1 MKDLLDFL
9 LAPVRRVP
17 WLVAIV
23 FGALLALDIV
33 VDNVFTIPH
42 IPHVFLLREG
52 PGLAACFAA
61 GLVGASR
68 GREFDQGLAA
78 VLAAIVI
85 ANLIGAWV
93 SMARDPTSA
102 LDLPL
107 PGMMLLG
114 VPLGTVGAGIGTWLS
129 HRHTVA

>member
-9 LAPVRRVP
+9 LVPIQRVP

-23 FGALLALDIV
+23 FAALLALDIV
-33 VDNVFTIPH
+33 VGNVFTIPH

-68 GREFDQGLAA
+68 GREFDQGLVAA
-78 VLAAIVI
+78 LSAIVI
-85 ANLIGAWV
+85 ANLIGAAV
-93 SMARDPTSA
+93 SIATDPASA

-107 PGMMLLG
+107 PGMVLLG
-114 VPLGTVGAGIGTWLS
+114 VPLGAVGAGIGTWLS